1 MKRVVFVISGLLLII
16 LAGLSQ
22 NISISS
28 TPNHY
33 LKVDGVY
40 SDRVSVT
47 ETIPGHLSNFKS
59 GDKVLLI
66 QLTGVTLMDGPGFLV
81 TEQRVKKQKNNTGR
95 YEVLQVDEVITVGPT
110 TYVIFTDNL
119 SNQYDAGEK
128 MQLVRFVEGET
139 VTVSGPVTARP
150 WDGSVGGVVAI
161 LGADSVKLN
170 SNINVSYQGFRGGAM
185 PSENYSGDCRYDV
198 SATVKDIL
206 YFLPS
211 ETGFSGYKGEG
222 VVNASWPYTM
232 GTAFNYSGGG
242 AGNGRYSGGGGG
254 SNYNEGGNGGY
265 QAATCDAGIS
275 VSGGWRG
282 EGCFEL
288 YLDSAKIVMGGGGGS
303 GTQMVSATP
312 SPGGNGGGIVIIITG
327 TLVGNGGSILANGQ
341 SAASTTG
348 SGGGGGGGGTVL
360 IDADS
365 YSGSPIPFQIRGG
378 NGGSTTGTGENC
390 TGSGGGGSGG
400 IIWHAGT
407 TMPAVIDSAAGLRGT
422 VTCFEQSG
430 ENGNHGVKLKNLML
444 PLNGFLFNTLRGKDT
459 ICAGQIPGLITG
471 SQPKGGDGE
480 YTFVWEQS
488 TDNSTWETATG
499 GTNISLQS
507 FQPPALT
514 QTTWYRRVVTSDTI
528 VDVSRGLQIY
538 VYPAIS
544 NNLITGED
552 TICYNANAQPLHGV
566 LPIPSGGNGN
576 YVYRWEESTNQI
588 NWNVSGTSVNFDP
601 GKLTDTT
608 FFRRVV
614 NSTAW
619 CHDTSNT
626 WTILVLPGIENNRFN
641 TENDTSICMN
651 TSPGTLNALSPS
663 GGNGTYF
670 YSWQLKEDQGT
681 WTTVSDSSGM
691 NLSVDRLTNTTSY
704 RRIVYS
710 GQNNACIDTT
720 TVVKTIVVKL
730 PIDNNN
736 ITGGPVRYTCFS
748 TPVTLNGSQPAHGFE
763 TYAYQWEQSADNLS
777 WLTLTADG
785 QHLQSDDLT
794 QKTFFR
800 RVVFS
805 SPGLQEC
812 TDTSNVV
819 EVRINPLP
827 QGNVVISNEELCE
840 GENLYVKFNV
850 TGNGPFDVTVNGGSL
865 GNKTVKGISGS
876 YDSVMFNPTV
886 SAQSFVIASIEDDSS
901 CLANPGLFVEVDPA
915 IVYEVPV
922 ANAGN
927 DSAVCN
933 DRYVLAA
940 VKDVVGSTG
949 LWTATGA
956 AFNDAASEHSQV
968 IVDAYGPAVFTWT
981 ETNWRCTDTDE
992 VEVIFYEPP
1001 ATPDAGPDQVLDFTY
1016 TTTLAALP
1024 ASAGN
1029 GKWSVLS
1036 GSAEFDDVAIPN
1048 TVVSELSKNTSL
1060 KWTVTNGNCEAV
1072 ADSMN
1077 ISIMPLDI
1085 LKAFTPNDDEFN
1097 PYFKIGAENAEK
1109 ITLKVFNNAGVLV
1122 FESDN
1127 YDSGDD
1133 DRWYGKNNNG
1143 VELPE
1148 GTYFYIANIKVAGR
1162 KQEVQFRSFVEIIR

>member
-1 MKRVVFVISGLLLII
+1 M
-16 LAGLSQ
+16 
-22 NISISS
+22 
-28 TPNHY
+28 
-33 LKVDGVY
+33 KVDNVFPDG
-40 SDRVSVT
+40 RVSVT
-47 ETIPGHLSNFKS
+47 ETIPGHLDNFKS

-66 QLTGVTLMDGPGFLV
+66 QMTGVTLENEEGFL
-81 TEQRVKKQKNNTGR
+81 TKEQRIKKQKQNTGR
-95 YEVLQVDEVITVGPT
+95 YEVLQVDEVVTGPT
-110 TYVIFTDNL
+110 TYVVFTDNL
-119 SNQYDAGEK
+119 SNQYNVGEK
-128 MQLVRFVEGET
+128 IQLVRFVEGET
-139 VTVSGPVTARP
+139 VTVSEPVTARA
-150 WDGSVGGVVAI
+150 WDGQVGGVVAI

-185 PSENYSGDCRYDV
+185 PAQNYNGVCRNDGSG
-198 SATVKDIL
+198 AIKDTL
-206 YFLPS
+206 YFLPA
-211 ETGFSGYKGEG
+211 ETGRSGYKGEG

-254 SNYNEGGNGGY
+254 SNYNEGGNGGD
-265 QAATCDAGIS
+265 QSAFCTGLS

-303 GTQMVSATP
+303 GTRMASATP
-312 SPGGNGGGIVIIITG
+312 SPGGNGGGIAIIITG

-348 SGGGGGGGGTVL
+348 SGGGGGAGGTVL

-365 YSGSPIPFQIRGG
+365 YSGSPIPVQIRGG

-430 ENGNHGVKLKNLML
+430 ENGNHGVRLKNLML

-471 SQPKGGDGE
+471 SQPKGGDGQ
-480 YTFVWEQS
+480 YTSVWEQS
-488 TDNSTWETATG
+488 TDNITWIPASG
-499 GTNISLQS
+499 GTNISLLS

-544 NNLITGED
+544 NNMITGED
-552 TICYNANAQPLHGV
+552 TICYNSDAQPLHGIV
-566 LPIPSGGNGN
+566 PAPSGGNGS
-576 YVYRWEESTNQI
+576 YVYRWEESTNQVT
-588 NWNVSGTSVNFDP
+588 WNVAGTGVNFDP
-601 GKLTDTT
+601 GRLTDTT
-608 FFRRVV
+608 FYRRVV

-619 CHDTSNT
+619 CRDTSNT
-626 WTILVLPGIENNRFN
+626 WTILVLPGIENNRFFA
-641 TENDTSICMN
+641 EKDTSICMN
-651 TSPGTLNALSPS
+651 TSPGTLNALPPS
-663 GGNGTYF
+663 GGNGAYS
-670 YSWQLKEDQGT
+670 YSWQLKEDQGD
-681 WTTVSDSSGM
+681 WTTIPESNGM
-691 NLSVDRLTNTTSY
+691 NLAVDRLTNTTSY

-720 TVVKTIVVKL
+720 AVVKTIVVKL

-736 ITGGPVRYTCFS
+736 INSVPVRYTCFN
-748 TPVTLNGSQPAHGFE
+748 TPVTLNGSQPIHGFE
-763 TYAYQWEQSADNLS
+763 TYAYQWEQSTDNLS
-777 WLTLTADG
+777 WLALTATD
-785 QHLQSDDLT
+785 QHLQSEDLT
-794 QKTFFR
+794 QKVFFR

-805 SPGLQEC
+805 SPGLREC

-865 GNKTVKGISGS
+865 GNKTVNGISGS

-886 SAQSFVIASIEDDSS
+886 SAQTFVIASIKDDSS
-901 CLANPGLFVEVDPA
+901 CLANPALFVAVNPA
-915 IVYEVPV
+915 ILYEVPV
-922 ANAGN
+922 ANAGI
-927 DSAVCN
+927 DSAVCS

-940 VKDVVGSTG
+940 VKDVAGSTG

-956 AFNDAASEHSQV
+956 VFDDASSENSEV
-968 IVDAYGPAVFTWT
+968 IVDAYGPKVFTWT

-1036 GSAEFDDVAIPN
+1036 GSAEFDDDAIPN

-1060 KWTVTNGNCEAV
+1060 KWTVTNGNCDAV

-1077 ISIMPLDI
+1077 ITITPLNI

-1109 ITLKVFNNAGVLV
+1109 ITLKVFNSAGVLV

-1127 YDSGDD
+1127 YDFGDD
-1133 DRWYGKNNNG
+1133 NRWYGKNSNG

-1162 KQEVQFRSFVEIIR
+1162 QQEVQFRSFVEIIR